1 MVVLNDTLKTV
12 LFCPVLGR
20 FLMAKENPAD
30 DDVQLVRSKV
40 RLPIPLLVI
49 LSGLGP
55 FSMLVVVPLIPA
67 ISESFGQKYGSAQ
80 LVLSVYFIVFALA
93 QLTIGPLSDRLG
105 RKPLLVVG
113 LASYVMGSLVCWQAM
128 ELGFMLL
135 GRGLQGLGAATGQ
148 VLTRVLLFDVYGKKR
163 TASLIGYMTVAMV
176 FGPMVAPIFAGFFA
190 MTIGWQNVFFILLFV
205 SLFVLFWLLKSLPE
219 TRWIGTGQSKNPQG
233 FFDGLPLLKNRDFLS
248 LCGVWVFTSAVYFSF
263 LAGAA
268 FLVIEEMGKS
278 EIEYGAYFIIASVC
292 FMFGNLMSAHLSIRL
307 GLFRLIQYGTGL
319 AAFSVLTQWFL
330 TGIDHPL
337 VVFLPMF
344 GVAIANGLVMPN
356 AATMIMGVVPRLSGA
371 ASGLAGFFQIG
382 CGAIVTWLVGH
393 FQFYNSFTLIIA
405 MNACMALA
413 VASLILL
420 SKSAIAK

>member
-1 MVVLNDTLKTV
+1 MIE
-12 LFCPVLGR
+12 
-20 FLMAKENPAD
+20 ENLAD
-30 DDVQLVRSKV
+30 NDVQFVRPKV
-40 RLPIPLLVI
+40 RLPMPLLVI

-80 LVLSVYFIVFALA
+80 LVLSVYFTVFALA

-113 LASYVMGSLVCWQAM
+113 LASYVIGSLVCWQAM
-128 ELGFMLL
+128 ELGFILL

-219 TRWIGTGQSKNPQG
+219 TRWNGSGQSKNPQG
-233 FFDGLPLLKNRDFLS
+233 FFDGLPLLKDRDFLS
-248 LCGVWVFTSAVYFSF
+248 LCGVWVFTSAIYFSF

-268 FLVIEEMGKS
+268 FLVIKEMGKS
-278 EIEYGAYFIIASVC
+278 EIEYGAYFIFASIC
-292 FMFGNLMSAHLSIRL
+292 FMFGNLMSARLSIRL

-319 AAFSVLTQWFL
+319 VAFSVLTQWFL
-330 TGIDHPL
+330 TGIDDPL

-405 MNACMALA
+405 MNACAALA
-413 VASLILL
+413 VTSLILAR
-420 SKSAIAK
+420 KSAIAK

>member
-1 MVVLNDTLKTV
+1 MVVLTDTLKTV

-190 MTIGWQNVFFILLFV
+190 MTIGWQNVFLFFC
-205 SLFVLFWLLKSLPE
+205 L
-219 TRWIGTGQSKNPQG
+219 
-233 FFDGLPLLKNRDFLS
+233 
-248 LCGVWVFTSAVYFSF
+248 
-263 LAGAA
+263 
-268 FLVIEEMGKS
+268 
-278 EIEYGAYFIIASVC
+278 
-292 FMFGNLMSAHLSIRL
+292 
-307 GLFRLIQYGTGL
+307 
-319 AAFSVLTQWFL
+319 
-330 TGIDHPL
+330 
-337 VVFLPMF
+337 
-344 GVAIANGLVMPN
+344 
-356 AATMIMGVVPRLSGA
+356 
-371 ASGLAGFFQIG
+371 
-382 CGAIVTWLVGH
+382 
-393 FQFYNSFTLIIA
+393 
-405 MNACMALA
+405 
-413 VASLILL
+413 
-420 SKSAIAK
+420 